1 MNNNKTSANLNPKK
15 PEINY
20 KDISKPGQ
28 CKQQPVTLEKVQIY
42 LAW

>member
-1 MNNNKTSANLNPKK
+1 MNTNKISANHNPKK

-20 KDISKPGQ
+20 KDISKPEQ
-28 CKQQPVTLEKVQIY
+28 CKQQPVIQEKVQIY